1 MKFFVK
7 SSVMLVLFMLAV
19 TYTADAQ
26 SKRKANKDTESWKYE
41 VECVGT
47 GTQGSALIKVWSY
60 SRKPKVA
67 IEQAKKNAIHAIIF
81 QGYAGGKMGCKTQ
94 KPLVRNPNIENEKAD
109 FFKEFFAEGGKYMK
123 YVSVTNDGAV
133 GAGDRLKISKR
144 EYKIGVIV
152 SVRKDQLRKDLEN
165 AGIVKGLSS
174 GF

>member
-1 MKFFVK
+1 
-7 SSVMLVLFMLAV
+7 
-19 TYTADAQ
+19 
-26 SKRKANKDTESWKYE
+26 
-41 VECVGT
+41 
-47 GTQGSALIKVWSY
+47 
-60 SRKPKVA
+60 
-67 IEQAKKNAIHAIIF
+67 
-81 QGYAGGKMGCKTQ
+81 MGCKTQ